1 MRPLTIRGGTFARPE
16 SIVSDIKDHADASV
30 PVSKFCGMSQR
41 TAQDLPLVPIRVQQN
56 HDSTVAACL
65 PHGCFEGIL

>member
-41 TAQDLPLVPIRVQQN
+41 TAQDLPLGVCCKSPTAREIHRIG
-56 HDSTVAACL
+56 SRML
-65 PHGCFEGIL
+65 SK